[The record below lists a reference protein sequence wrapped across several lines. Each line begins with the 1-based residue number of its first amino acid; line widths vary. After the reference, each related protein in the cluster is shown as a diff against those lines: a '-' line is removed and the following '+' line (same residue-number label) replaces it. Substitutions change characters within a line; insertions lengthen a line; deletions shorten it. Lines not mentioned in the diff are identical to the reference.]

1 VKQLKLC
8 ILKKSNRLNGI
19 DAVFEEQYRQIK
31 LGVYS
36 SDAVVQVFIET
47 AFRARRAAHIK
58 GLSDAHDVSRGFIK
72 DEIQEAKMDKSSVQK
87 IKINQIM
94 MSLND
99 DFKVPKP
106 KSIKDIVSKSLT
118 PNRAEFGSLS
128 MNAD

>member
-1 VKQLKLC
+1 MALTLS
-8 ILKKSNRLNGI
+8 LRSSI
-19 DAVFEEQYRQIK
+19 DRSSLAFT

-118 PNRAEFGSLS
+118 PNRAEFESLS